1 MKLASGYEAFWEAAH
16 KNYPDQIKSGGLLDL
31 RFLGGFSSVVSSV
44 VNDDY
49 SDRFVKPSERGWT
62 SSIYPLSFPMK
73 ASASIP
79 KRSATVG
86 ALALTYKGLIN
97 IKTPF
102 DLALYTRLIWEL
114 QPKTILEL
122 GSFQG
127 GSGLWFADHMSLLCD
142 SPGEVHSFDLHTKCI
157 HESAKHPLLTFHQ
170 IDLSTVENLDK
181 GLLTRLPHPWL
192 VIDDAHV
199 QVFSIF
205 SYLSDLLI
213 SGDYYVIE
221 DVTVDANREIID
233 GLQLAEQSGFL
244 VDTYYTD
251 AFGINLTCAPNA
263 WLRKS

>member
-16 KNYPDQIKSGGLLDL
+16 TNYPDQMRPGGLLDQAGMFDAM
-31 RFLGGFSSVVSSV
+31 RSV
-44 VNDDY
+44 VNCDD
-49 SDRFVKPSERGWT
+49 SDRFAKPSERGWM
-62 SSIYPLSFPMK
+62 SSIYPKSF
-73 ASASIP
+73 P
-79 KRSATVG
+79 KRSTKVG
-86 ALALTYKGLIN
+86 ALALTYKGLIH

-114 QPKTILEL
+114 QPRTILEL
-122 GSFQG
+122 GSYQG
-127 GSGLWFADHMSLLCD
+127 GSGLWFADHMSVLCD
-142 SPGEVHSFDLHTKCI
+142 NPGEVHSFDLHTKCI
-157 HESAKHPLLTFHQ
+157 HENAKHPLLTFHQ
-170 IDLSTVENLDK
+170 VDLSDAETLDK
-181 GLLTRLPHPWL
+181 SLLKRLPHPWL

-205 SYLSDLLI
+205 SYLEQFLV

-221 DVTVDANREIID
+221 DEPLEANKEIID
-233 GLQLAEQSGFL
+233 GLQLVEQSGFL